1 MNSVTP
7 RTVFSSLPLAD
18 LDDITGENTTM
29 ILSPHPDDESLAC
42 GGLIAESCA
51 RARPPI
57 VVIMTDGTGS
67 HRSSIT
73 YPPTRLRDLRERE
86 AASAV
91 GRLGLPHERLRFMR
105 LRDSHMPRTGPF
117 YDSAIERLARLFDSC
132 RCGAILAPWLY
143 DPHCDHQ
150 ATHEMGRVLAAKVNA
165 KLLSYPVWGW
175 LLPAGIIGT
184 DQNVAG
190 WRLDIRS
197 HLTTKL
203 DAINSY
209 ESQYSDLIKDDPNG
223 FTLPADL
230 LSVVEQPFETFLDT
244 PW

>member
-1 MNSVTP
+1 MNNVPP
-7 RTVFSSLPLAD
+7 RTVLSSLPVAD
-18 LDDITGENTTM
+18 LDQITGGHTTM
-29 ILSPHPDDESLAC
+29 ILAPHPDDESLAC

-67 HRSSIT
+67 HPSSIS

-91 GRLGLPHERLRFMR
+91 GRLGLLPERLCFLR
-105 LRDSHMPRTGPF
+105 LRDSHMPKTGRL
-117 YDSAIERLARLFDSC
+117 YGSAIKQLTRLFHSC
-132 RCGAILAPWLY
+132 HCGTILAPWRY

-150 ATHEMGRVLAAKVNA
+150 ATQEMARVIAAKVNA

-175 LLPAGIIGT
+175 LLPAGADIT
-184 DQNVAG
+184 DENIAV

-197 HLTTKL
+197 HLTAKL
-203 DAINSY
+203 HAIKSY
-209 ESQYSDLIKDDPNG
+209 QSQYSDLIKDDPNG

-230 LSVVEQPFETFLDT
+230 LSVFEQPFETFLHT

>member
-1 MNSVTP
+1 MNAVTA
-7 RTVFSSLPLAD
+7 RTILSSLPVAD
-18 LDDITGENTTM
+18 LDRITGEDTSM
-29 ILSPHPDDESLAC
+29 ILTPHPDDESLAC

-51 RARPPI
+51 RARPPL

-67 HRSSIT
+67 HPSSLS

-91 GRLGLPHERLRFMR
+91 GRLGLPRERLRFMR
-105 LRDSHMPRTGPF
+105 LRDSDMPRTGPF
-117 YDSAIERLARLFDSC
+117 YDSVIEQLARLFSSG
-132 RCGAILAPWLY
+132 RCGVILAPWLY

-150 ATHEMGRVLAAKVNA
+150 ATQEMARVLAAKVNA

-175 LLPAGIIGT
+175 LLPAGAIGI
-184 DQNVAG
+184 DQNLAG

-203 DAINSY
+203 DAIKSY
-209 ESQYSDLIKDDPNG
+209 DSQYSDLIKDDPNG

-230 LSVVEQPFETFLDT
+230 LSVFEQPFESFLDT